1 MSSILVIDDNVET
14 MENIALFLSYE
25 GHKTYQASTGQE
37 GLKKIKDKNP
47 DCVILDMK
55 LPDID
60 GWEIMDR
67 IKEKIESGRIAI
79 IVITAYGHVE
89 HAVQAMKKGAY
100 DFIEKPFDKDVLI
113 LTVKRAIESIHY
125 KTEIRRLKQS
135 FNLSINGEE
144 IIAKSD
150 AMKEVIK
157 QVDSIANTSISVLI
171 QGETGSGKEVI
182 ANLIHQRSQRADQP
196 FITVDCGAIPE
207 NLIESE
213 LFGFEKGAFTGA
225 HKNKSGKFVA
235 ADKGSLYLDEIGNLP
250 IQHQRRLL
258 RAVEQKTVSPL
269 GSKDSKN
276 VNVRIIT
283 ATNEDLSKAVDN
295 GNFRGDLYY
304 RLSEYVITVPPLR
317 NRPEAIPYLA
327 KKFINEGN
335 QELNTEIKDISKD
348 GIKKLMDFS
357 WPGNIRQLKN
367 VIRRSMLKAEHIIKK
382 RDIDISNNT
391 SCSKDNI
398 TDLEQLIIEHDSYKA
413 ALNDIK
419 DSLEKKL
426 VKRAITKCG
435 GNISKAAQLFGIT
448 RKNFYNKIDKYNIR
462 EEIDF

>member
-1 MSSILVIDDNVET
+1 LSSILVIDDNVET

-25 GHKTYQASTGQE
+25 GYKTYQASTGKA
-37 GLKKIKDKNP
+37 GLKKIKDKDP

-60 GWEIMDR
+60 GWEIMER
-67 IKEKIESGRIAI
+67 VKEKIESGRIAI

-89 HAVQAMKKGAY
+89 HAVQAIKKGAY

-113 LTVKRAIESIHY
+113 LTVKRAVESINY
-125 KTEIRRLKQS
+125 KTEIRRLKKS
-135 FNLSINGEE
+135 FNLSINGEK
-144 IIAKSD
+144 IVAKSD
-150 AMKEVIK
+150 SMKEVIK

-182 ANLIHQRSQRADQP
+182 ANLIHQRSQRAEHP

-250 IQHQRRLL
+250 LQHQRRLL

-276 VNVRIIT
+276 VDVRIIT
-283 ATNEDLSKAVDN
+283 ATNEDLSKAVDK

-304 RLSEYVITVPPLR
+304 RLSEFVINVPPLR

-335 QELNTEIKDISKD
+335 QELNTDIKDISKE
-348 GIKKLMDFS
+348 GIKKLMDFT

-382 RDIDISNNT
+382 RDIDISNST
-391 SCSKDNI
+391 SCRNDSIADI
-398 TDLEQLIIEHDSYKA
+398 EQLIIEHDSYKA
-413 ALNDIK
+413 ALNDIQ

-426 VKRAITKCG
+426 VKKAIIKCG
-435 GNISKAAQLFGIT
+435 GNISKAAELFGIT

-462 EEIDF
+462 EEIEF